1 MNKKIVLASQSPRR
15 RELIAL
21 LELPFQVVPAMG
33 EEIFDD
39 NLSIEENLI
48 KVAASKTDEV
58 FKMFP
63 DTTVIG
69 GDTIVVFENETLQ
82 KPKSEEDAQVMLEKL
97 SGNTHQVWTAVS
109 MKSSKHRE
117 DFIVKAKVKF
127 YKMSKEE
134 ITKYIASGEP
144 MDKAGSYN
152 IDGYG
157 ALFIEEVVGDYF
169 TVMGLPIASVYQKLK
184 LNEW

>member
-1 MNKKIVLASQSPRR
+1 MNKKLVLASQSPRR

-33 EEIFDD
+33 EEIFDE
-39 NLSIEENLI
+39 NLNIEENLI
-48 KVAASKTDEV
+48 KVAASKTAEV

-63 DTTVIG
+63 ETTVIG
-69 GDTIVVFENETLQ
+69 GDTVVVFNNETLQ
-82 KPKSEEDAQVMLEKL
+82 KPIDEEDAQSMLEKL
-97 SGNTHQVWTAVS
+97 SGNIHEVWTAVS
-109 MKSSKHRE
+109 MKSSQHKE
-117 DFIVKAKVKF
+117 DFIVKATVKF
-127 YKMSKEE
+127 YEMTSEE

-144 MDKAGSYN
+144 MDKAGAYN

-169 TVMGLPIASVYQKLK
+169 AVMGLPIASVYQKLK
-184 LNEW
+184 SYTW